1 MGTLQLRC
9 FISVLAIFI
18 LFSCFLVSN
27 QAVADAGDSWEFHI
41 APYAW
46 LAGLDGSVATL
57 PGLPPAD
64 IDIDFYDDILGNIN
78 GAFMLVGEARK
89 GRFGI
94 TMDLVYTDIETDSA
108 IPGQNFTTL
117 TSQTTNWIV
126 SAAGF
131 YRMMAND
138 QAFIDG
144 LAGVRYWSA
153 DSELTLSGGPA
164 GSYAIDNSEDW
175 FDPIIGV
182 KGLTRLG
189 ESRFFVSGF
198 LLIGGFGAGSDFLW
212 DVNANLGYQWGEI
225 FSTTIGYRYL
235 DVDYE
240 DDGFLYDVA
249 QHGPTLGLSWRF

>member
-1 MGTLQLRC
+1 MRC
-9 FISVLAIFI
+9 FISVSAIFL
-18 LFSCFLVSN
+18 LFYCFLASN
-27 QAVADAGDSWEFHI
+27 QAVAEASDSWEFHI

-89 GRFGI
+89 DRFGI
-94 TMDLVYTDIETDSA
+94 TMDVVYTDIESDSA
-108 IPGQNFTTL
+108 VPGQNFTTL

-131 YRMMAND
+131 YRMMSTG

-144 LAGVRYWSA
+144 LAGIRYWSA

-164 GSYAIDNSEDW
+164 GSYAIDNGEEW
-175 FDPIIGV
+175 IDPIIGL
-182 KGLTRLG
+182 KGLTMLG
-189 ESRFFVSGF
+189 GSKFFLSGF
-198 LLIGGFGAGSDFLW
+198 LIIGGFGASSDFLW
-212 DVNANLGYQWGEI
+212 DVNANLGFQWGDI